1 MNINQSDLL
10 EKSWYMDTITTNS
23 LITYK
28 ITTATTTTTT
38 TKLDIFTVTPLLNEK
53 GLPLVTIIIIHILK
67 IA

>member
-1 MNINQSDLL
+1 MNINQSDLS

-28 ITTATTTTTT
+28 ITTATTTATT
-38 TKLDIFTVTPLLNEK
+38 TKLDIFTVTPLLNGK
-53 GLPLVTIIIIHILK
+53 GLPMVTIIIIRILK

>member
-1 MNINQSDLL
+1 MNINQSDLS

-38 TKLDIFTVTPLLNEK
+38 TKLDIFTVTRLLNEK
-53 GLPLVTIIIIHILK
+53 GLPMVTIIIIRILK